1 MTLSASFLTSLA
13 FALRASR
20 VASLPPLTHSAA
32 QAVWFEWLADQKYV
46 FGKVL
51 FTQYS

>member
-1 MTLSASFLTSLA
+1 MIWPASFLTSLA

-20 VASLPPLTHSAA
+20 VAPLPPLTHAAA
-32 QAVWFEWLADQKYV
+32 QAVWLEWLAGQKYV